1 MTSNKM
7 NTQKVALITG
17 ITDYVILALI
27 KRFHE
32 AQVGNASE
40 VVISGA
46 GILRREFLYMD
57 DMVAAS
63 VFVMLLDKET
73 YDSQTEPMQGHL
85 NVSFGSDITIA
96 ELANA
101 VAQATSWLG
110 KISFDTSKPDE
121 SARKWMKSS
130 RLNGLGWIPHVS
142 LQHGLSAA
150 YTEFLGRLELSS
162 T

>member
-17 ITDYVILALI
+17 FTGHIIPMLI

-32 AQVGNASE
+32 AKIGNVPE
-40 VVISGA
+40 VVISGT
-46 GILRREFLYMD
+46 GIPRREFLYMD
-57 DMVAAS
+57 DMAAAS

-101 VAQATSWLG
+101 VAQATRYLG
-110 KISFDTSKPDE
+110 KISFNTSKPDG
-121 SARKWMKSS
+121 SPRKRMKSS
-130 RLNGLGWIPHVS
+130 RLNRLGRIPQVT